1 MSQLHPRALALTQ
14 APVDCAAAAFEALG
28 AVPQAVELVAWALNQ
43 APPCVSRGQS
53 APALRFAAQRV
64 MAADYNNARVVHE
77 PFPRPPPAACKALKP
92 DGAGPPSRRF
102 AGVAVVRDGVY
113 VAGGC
118 GKKTGP
124 FGTSFEAELADC
136 WRLPLPR
143 PSDGEWRWEQL
154 EVPPVFTAAGGPC
167 VAAACGDAFVLLPLM
182 EGGMIA
188 CTDGVWHTVL
198 SHEQMPPGGVGCVAS
213 DGSPDGLLL
222 YTNHGTLYR
231 VALAD
236 GAVTELASAQG
247 GPPPRLGGTMVVID
261 ALGDAPEQPDDRD
274 VLLRGGLEAHENIS
288 WDDCWALRVRPASG
302 GMTAVGSWRRVD
314 GDGGGVP
321 PPPMS
326 YCPAVALGGSGGAV
340 AAMVGGVSEVLPG
353 GACSRSGCGAP
364 EIRPQLHL
372 LRPGGAGWAQVRYTG
387 DTPTT
392 WASALAAM
400 PGDAKGRLL
409 LVCAGHNGY
418 DHGAPT
424 VALFQLTLPTAT
436 ALAAAPA
443 AATQP
448 VVDCVAALLAADGP
462 TTVDGASQMARMAAM
477 TTGNAT
483 PPEWPGSKAFS
494 ALVHS
499 LAGAPV
505 DDSTGWA
512 VVWSAQSEDVWC
524 ISASVDEDP
533 PARKV
538 MGILNRPPRAIDLAW
553 MFVCLCNGA
562 GMPQAP
568 QRMRPA
574 FVHFGA
580 RCRHLLPA
588 LAPLLARLGT
598 VPHLETWL
606 EASAKS
612 LRHKTSAWGFNGGA
626 ATERCIACGKRPAS
640 GLKKCA
646 GCHNAPYCS
655 KQCSTDDWPEHRPA
669 CVMLADYT
677 RRMARGEPAPPKG
690 GFLPL
695 CCSHKRAELRS
706 CLGSSSRPAI

>member
-1 MSQLHPRALALTQ
+1 M
-14 APVDCAAAAFEALG
+14 
-28 AVPQAVELVAWALNQ
+28 PQAVELVAWALNQ

-288 WDDCWALRVRPASG
+288 WDDCLALRVRPASG

-353 GACSRSGCGAP
+353 GACSRSGCGARDSP
-364 EIRPQLHL
+364 
-372 LRPGGAGWAQVRYTG
+372 
-387 DTPTT
+387 
-392 WASALAAM
+392 
-400 PGDAKGRLL
+400 
-409 LVCAGHNGY
+409 
-418 DHGAPT
+418 
-424 VALFQLTLPTAT
+424 
-436 ALAAAPA
+436 AAAPA
-443 AATQP
+443 APRRGGLGASAVHWRYANHLGIRSCRDAWRCQGAAP
-448 VVDCVAALLAADGP
+448 AGLRRPQRLRPRGADCGAVPAHAADSNRAGSRA
-462 TTVDGASQMARMAAM
+462 GGRHAA
-477 TTGNAT
+477 
-483 PPEWPGSKAFS
+483 GS
-494 ALVHS
+494 
-499 LAGAPV
+499 G
-505 DDSTGWA
+505 
-512 VVWSAQSEDVWC
+512 
-524 ISASVDEDP
+524 
-533 PARKV
+533 
-538 MGILNRPPRAIDLAW
+538 
-553 MFVCLCNGA
+553 LC
-562 GMPQAP
+562 
-568 QRMRPA
+568 
-574 FVHFGA
+574 
-580 RCRHLLPA
+580 
-588 LAPLLARLGT
+588 
-598 VPHLETWL
+598 
-606 EASAKS
+606 
-612 LRHKTSAWGFNGGA
+612 GGA
-626 ATERCIACGKRPAS
+626 AGGGWAHNGGWRVADGAHGCNDDRQRDAS
-640 GLKKCA
+640 
-646 GCHNAPYCS
+646 
-655 KQCSTDDWPEHRPA
+655 
-669 CVMLADYT
+669 
-677 RRMARGEPAPPKG
+677 
-690 GFLPL
+690 
-695 CCSHKRAELRS
+695 
-706 CLGSSSRPAI
+706 